1 MGKMEIAAGPSSQA
15 LTGNKKYS
23 SKMGDEWEFEEQAK
37 RGCTRYGCC
46 GVGWPDIRLMVYAI
60 MALYLFL
67 GMFYWGLITA
77 AQEVRQEE
85 YLELAGRFFGP
96 FSQVERPLL
105 NISNEPI
112 PVGQITVA
120 EFDTF
125 RDAKQGELSR
135 EYNRP
140 EGCRPATSA
149 NGGEFLECD
158 RDLKEDGRW
167 TLFPWV
173 SDKLATGELSVPGCG
188 ESSPDALRRHSSLE
202 KDGTFG
208 SQDNKN
214 APPAEWVLGPNTCL
228 SYVTTSA
235 ITQ

>member
-1 MGKMEIAAGPSSQA
+1 MGKTEIAAGPSSQA

-23 SKMGDEWEFEEQAK
+23 SKMGEDWEFEQPRK
-37 RGCTRYGCC
+37 GCTRYGCC

-60 MALYLFL
+60 ITLYIFL
-67 GMFYWGLITA
+67 GLFYWGLITA

-112 PVGQITVA
+112 PVGQITIA

-140 EGCRPATSA
+140 DACRPATTADGS
-149 NGGEFLECD
+149 EFLECD
-158 RDLKEDGRW
+158 IELKEDGRW

-173 SDKLATGELSVPGCG
+173 TDKLTAGELNVPGCG
-188 ESSPDALRRHSSLE
+188 ESTPEAPRRHSSLE
-202 KDGTFG
+202 SDGSYG
-208 SQDNKN
+208 SPDNKF
-214 APPAEWVLGPNTCL
+214 ADPASYVLGPNTCL
-228 SYVTTSA
+228 TYVPISA
-235 ITQ
+235 LN